1 MPGGKPGN
9 MPGATGEET
18 KEILTNPVKG
28 SKYGFRRKTMKI
40 SGLVSKTPEDVIVTK
55 VVHIA
60 ALSS

>member
-28 SKYGFRRKTMKI
+28 SKYGFRR
-40 SGLVSKTPEDVIVTK
+40 GNYEDFWT
-55 VVHIA
+55 
-60 ALSS
+60 SF

>member
-28 SKYGFRRKTMKI
+28 SKYGFRK
-40 SGLVSKTPEDVIVTK
+40 GNYED
-55 VVHIA
+55 
-60 ALSS
+60 ALDQDFWTSF